1 MIPVSVFF
9 MVSCFVFL
17 RHIRKRRKRAVRRR
31 GRSWSWRKPAKPSCI
46 FEKGRE
52 YVIFLKSA
60 GPSPALLNERGL
72 TALEVDAVYVDM
84 RGVREE
90 VPVLLRRW
98 AEMRAANAKKPGPGA
113 AVWGEGVENRGMPA
127 SWIVFIAVMLI
138 GMGAHASAG
147 KRPG

>member
-1 MIPVSVFF
+1 M
-9 MVSCFVFL
+9 
-17 RHIRKRRKRAVRRR
+17 
-31 GRSWSWRKPAKPSCI
+31 
-46 FEKGRE
+46 
-52 YVIFLKSA
+52 
-60 GPSPALLNERGL
+60 LNERGL

-98 AEMRAANAKKPGPGA
+98 AEMRAANAKKPGSGA